1 MTFAAIKRMCKTEF
15 GSRVPTLSELVS
27 ILPSILD
34 ARTEARM
41 NTVNNKR
48 LVIYHPRKEYREALE
63 SASWELNAAEMSNFH
78 EAFEILD
85 TKEKYMQL
93 LD

>member
-1 MTFAAIKRMCKTEF
+1 
-15 GSRVPTLSELVS
+15 
-27 ILPSILD
+27 
-34 ARTEARM
+34 M

-93 LD
+93 LDDETIEETYTGIHTKGYNGKYKSDGITCNC